1 MTKASEHIVKSYD
14 EELKQLNSL
23 ISRMGGLAETQIDAA
38 MQAVLRRDAAL
49 AERVREADKEIDELE
64 QEIGALVVRLLAL
77 RQPMAVDLRYIVS
90 ALKIAADLERFG
102 DHAKSTAKRAIAISQ
117 VPRIPAPGLHRM
129 GLMVQA
135 MIKDVLDAYL
145 ENDTNKAIRVWR
157 QDAEVD
163 QLYNSLFRELLTYM
177 MEDPRNITGCTHLL
191 FIAKNVERMGD
202 HATNIAETVHY
213 QVKGTMLPDDR
224 PRGDDPSFA
233 IVDGDFGTDTEKERT
248 PDE

>member
-1 MTKASEHIVKSYD
+1 MAKASEHIVKSYD
-14 EELKQLNSL
+14 DELKQLNTL
-23 ISRMGGLAETQIDAA
+23 ISRMGGLTETQLDGAI
-38 MQAVLRRDAAL
+38 QAVLRRDPEL
-49 AERVREADKEIDELE
+49 ASRVLEGDKQIDELE
-64 QEIGALVVRLLAL
+64 HEVDSLAVKLLAL

-90 ALKIAADLERFG
+90 ALKTAADLERFG
-102 DHAKSTAKRAIAISQ
+102 DHAKSIAKRAIAISR
-117 VPRIPAPGLHRM
+117 VPRIPAPGLDRM
-129 GLMVQA
+129 ARMVQA

-145 ENDTNKAIRVWR
+145 ENDTDKAVKIWR

-191 FIAKNVERMGD
+191 FIAKNIERMGD

-213 QVKGTMLPDDR
+213 QVRGVELPDDR

-233 IVDGDFGTDTEKERT
+233 VVENDFDDGKD
-248 PDE
+248 

>member
-1 MTKASEHIVKSYD
+1 MANSSEHIVKSYD
-14 EELKQLNSL
+14 DELKHLNTL
-23 ISRMGGLAETQIDAA
+23 ISRMGGLVETQLDASI
-38 MQAVLRRDAAL
+38 QAVLRRDPEG
-49 AERVREADKEIDELE
+49 AEKVVKGDVQIDELE
-64 QEIGALVVRLLAL
+64 TEVEALVVRLLAL

-102 DHAKSTAKRAIAISQ
+102 DHAKSIAKRAIAISQ
-117 VPRIPAPGLHRM
+117 VPRIPAPGLDRM
-129 GLMVQA
+129 ARMVQR

-145 ENDTNKAIRVWR
+145 DNDTDKAVKVWR
-157 QDAEVD
+157 SDAEVD
-163 QLYNSLFRELLTYM
+163 ELYNSLFRELLTYM

-213 QVKGTMLPDDR
+213 QVKGIKLPDDR

-233 IVDGDFGTDTEKERT
+233 IADGSR
-248 PDE
+248 